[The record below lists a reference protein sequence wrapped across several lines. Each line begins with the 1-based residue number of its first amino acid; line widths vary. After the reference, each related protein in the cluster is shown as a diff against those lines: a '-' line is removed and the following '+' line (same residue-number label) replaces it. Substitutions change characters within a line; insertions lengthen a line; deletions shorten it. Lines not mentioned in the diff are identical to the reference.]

1 MANCHPSRLRTVLM
15 TTNYNENDLQL
26 ATLVGGFAEQLN
38 AHKELLNRLDLSLGA
53 TVDRMDAALKTFA
66 STCAAHRASN
76 DARMEA
82 VAKLTDDAKESEK
95 TQAKTLR
102 SLRGRVNDLYAT
114 LTSINE
120 RLARNEQ
127 EAKRITWVK
136 GVAILATGLVLGT
149 RFNIEAPLVFRWI
162 TDVVSKLFV

>member
-1 MANCHPSRLRTVLM
+1 MAPD
-15 TTNYNENDLQL
+15 YNENDLQL

-53 TVDRMDAALKTFA
+53 TADRMDASLRTFS
-66 STCAAHRASN
+66 STCASHRATN
-76 DARMEA
+76 DAKIDA
-82 VAKLTDDAKESEK
+82 VVRLADSAKQVEKEQGK
-95 TQAKTLR
+95 ALR
-102 SLRGRVNDLYAT
+102 SLRGKVNELYAT

-136 GVAILATGLVLGT
+136 GVAILATGLLLGT
-149 RFNIEAPLVFRWI
+149 RFNIEAPLVFKWI